1 MCWNWEEDQCSRH
14 YFNFRVLFRLAQKS
28 IQSGLSKSEKSL
40 AKRNATFRKTLVLVF
55 VNENCCFCKWFTE
68 LYLFYW
74 LFVASLAILI
84 ALQFV
89 FSRSWTSLA
98 GIPQMLRASICL
110 PVSRRFCKTPFKDK
124 RQKKQKNKESDR
136 IWPVGAVD
144 RKTFPYWICA
154 KIVKC
159 IQQFP

>member
-124 RQKKQKNKESDR
+124 RQKKKKQGGRQNLARRCSRYFLTEF
-136 IWPVGAVD
+136 A
-144 RKTFPYWICA
+144 A
-154 KIVKC
+154 KSSGTAETILKW
-159 IQQFP
+159 